1 MRGIIKIF
9 QILEKSQ
16 KLRFFKLLFLMTIVG
31 LLEMVSIGSIIPL
44 LSSVT
49 SQKTEISWLNNN
61 ILNNDALKLNDLSF
75 LIFSALLIM
84 IAFSLKN
91 IFIFMYTNYA
101 SKFMFFLSLDQ
112 QKKTFEKYISYNFS
126 DIFEKDTSEI
136 LRDINIESRMIA
148 AQFFSPLLSVL
159 LSLITLIFLTVMMF
173 FYNFYATLFLCIFTI
188 TAFFLFEIAY
198 NKKMKDLGKERISS
212 QKKVLKSIKQTFDGI
227 KELIIYNKVDF
238 YAKNFLEKITSLS
251 LIGVKR
257 AVISVI
263 PKLIIETFVVFF
275 FLISIFFIYI
285 HLQIELLVIIGTVS
299 VYVLIG
305 FRYLPILLS
314 LLTNYQKINF
324 SQPSVNLIFNLLKKK
339 SNDIKNIRLEKKITF
354 FTDNL
359 SFKNVSFAYG
369 KNQVF
374 TNLSFNIKKNSLV
387 GITGPSGSGKSTLVE
402 LLFKLREPN
411 SGGIF
416 IDKKNI
422 KNYCLDNNL
431 FGYVQQKVQIFNETL
446 LSNITFENNI
456 KNVDLKKFNKALKF
470 SELNNF
476 IKKLKNGIQT
486 NLGENGK
493 KISEG
498 QRQRIG
504 IARAIYKGSKI
515 LLLDEALSSLDS
527 VNKKIIL
534 KNIIKL
540 KINMTVIYISHD
552 IREFELFDK
561 IIKL

>member
-1 MRGIIKIF
+1 
-9 QILEKSQ
+9 
-16 KLRFFKLLFLMTIVG
+16 
-31 LLEMVSIGSIIPL
+31 
-44 LSSVT
+44 
-49 SQKTEISWLNNN
+49 
-61 ILNNDALKLNDLSF
+61 
-75 LIFSALLIM
+75 
-84 IAFSLKN
+84 
-91 IFIFMYTNYA
+91 
-101 SKFMFFLSLDQ
+101 
-112 QKKTFEKYISYNFS
+112 
-126 DIFEKDTSEI
+126 
-136 LRDINIESRMIA
+136 
-148 AQFFSPLLSVL
+148 
-159 LSLITLIFLTVMMF
+159 
-173 FYNFYATLFLCIFTI
+173 
-188 TAFFLFEIAY
+188 
-198 NKKMKDLGKERISS
+198 MKDLGKERISS
-212 QKKVLKSIKQTFDGI
+212 QKKVYKSIKQTFDGI

-263 PKLIIETFVVFF
+263 PKLIIETFVVFL

-402 LLFKLREPN
+402 LLFKLRKPN

-422 KNYCLDNNL
+422 KNYYLDNNL